1 MLGGL
6 FRGVGIKIASG
17 DLDNCLGYLADS
29 APSHVRVEAASTMW
43 REIEQW
49 LPQVIEGSIDAA
61 VVSQRFTAAKNEYLF
76 GRGLK
81 NHRDSDFCVAYLL
94 SCFFMFFKTGGE
106 EESKLRAMRLLNF
119 IEKNFDS
126 QLAADDRAKAAVKA
140 LKAAF
145 SG

>member
-6 FRGVGIKIASG
+6 FRGMGIKIASG
-17 DLDNCLGYLADS
+17 DLDDCLGYLADS
-29 APSHVRVEAASTMW
+29 VPSHIRVEAASTMW

-61 VVSQRFTAAKNEYLF
+61 VVSQRFTAAKNDYLF

-81 NHRDSDFCVAYLL
+81 NHKDPDFCVAYLL
-94 SCFFMFFKTGGE
+94 SCFFMFVKTGGE
-106 EESKLRAMRLLNF
+106 EESKVRATRMLNF

-126 QLAADDRAKAAVKA
+126 QLAGDNHAKAAIKA
-140 LKAAF
+140 LKAGF